1 MPTATAE
8 PKKVCIY
15 CESWAQGGIETFLTH
30 TLEHM
35 ERSGMRIELVCAEKQ
50 VSRLDDELAGIGI
63 SVLTLT
69 DEKEKSA
76 LRRTIAALLPFARRC
91 RREHYDVVHLN
102 VFHGVALLLA
112 LAARLSGV
120 HHVIVHCHGAG
131 FRSGHAEKAKVFAH
145 HLFCKLLVWT
155 PTERWAASERAGRFM
170 FGNQRVRIIP
180 NGVDT
185 SKFRFD
191 PQERQKRRADLKAED
206 RLVFGCVGRMDTQ
219 KNQAF
224 LLPLFE
230 QLREYKCKPLLLLF
244 GDGEEYASLQQKI
257 EKSGIT
263 DSVRLM
269 GISSE
274 VHCWMWAMDALL
286 VPSTSEGLGI
296 VVIEGQ
302 AAGLPVLCS
311 NGVPQETKLTQN
323 VQFLSLESPDQWLKA
338 MREVPVTDR
347 LKMNREIEAS
357 PYNIWKSA
365 AMVRAGYLAE

>member
-1 MPTATAE
+1 MPTATAD
-8 PKKVCIY
+8 PTKVCVY
-15 CESWAQGGIETFLTH
+15 CESWAQGGIETFLAH
-30 TLEHM
+30 TLEYM
-35 ERSGMRIELVCAEKQ
+35 DRSGMQIELVCAEKQ
-50 VSRLDDELAGIGI
+50 TSRLDEELAEIGI
-63 SVLTLT
+63 SVLTLA
-69 DEKEKSA
+69 DGKEKSA
-76 LRRTIAALLPFARRC
+76 LRRTVAALLPFARMC
-91 RREHYDVVHLN
+91 RREQYDVVHLN

-112 LAARLSGV
+112 LVARLSGV

-131 FRSGHAEKAKVFAH
+131 FRSGHGEKAKIFAH
-145 HLFCKLLVWT
+145 RFFCKLLAWT
-155 PTERWAASERAGRFM
+155 PTERWAASEHAGRFM
-170 FGNQRVRIIP
+170 FGNRSVRIIP

-185 SKFRFD
+185 NKFRFD
-191 PQERQKRRADLKAED
+191 PRERQKRRADLKAKD

-224 LLPLFE
+224 LLPLLK
-230 QLREYKCKPLLLLF
+230 QLRERECKPLLLLF
-244 GDGEEYASLQQKI
+244 GDGEESASLQQQI
-257 EKSGIT
+257 EKCGIAEL
-263 DSVRLM
+263 VRMM

-311 NGVPQETKLTQN
+311 TGVPQETKLTQN
-323 VQFLSLESPDQWLKA
+323 VQFLPLESPDQWLKA

-357 PYNIWKSA
+357 PYNIWRSA
-365 AMVRAGYLAE
+365 AIVRAGYLAE

>member
-1 MPTATAE
+1 MPIATAN
-8 PKKVCIY
+8 PKKIFIY
-15 CESWAQGGIETFLTH
+15 CESWAQGGIETFLAH
-30 TLEHM
+30 TLEYM
-35 ERSGMRIELVCAEKQ
+35 DCSGMQIELACAEKQ
-50 VSRLDDELAGIGI
+50 TSRLDEELAAIGL
-63 SVLTLT
+63 SVRTLV
-69 DEKEKSA
+69 DGKERSA

-91 RREHYDVVHLN
+91 RRERYDVVHLN

-112 LAARLSGV
+112 LVARLNGV

-131 FRSGHAEKAKVFAH
+131 FRSGHGEKTKIFVH
-145 HLFCKLLVWT
+145 HFFCKLLAWT

-170 FGNQRVRIIP
+170 FGSRSVRIIP
-180 NGVDT
+180 NGVDVK
-185 SKFRFD
+185 KFRFD
-191 PQERQKRRADLKAED
+191 PQERQKLRADLKVED

-230 QLREYKCKPLLLLF
+230 QLQKSEYKPLLLLF
-244 GDGEEYASLQQKI
+244 GDGEEYASLKLEI
-257 EKSGIT
+257 EKMGIT
-263 DSVRLM
+263 ESARLM

-274 VHCWMWAMDALL
+274 VHRWMWAMDALL

-311 NGVPQETKLTQN
+311 TGVPQETKLTQN

-338 MREVPVTDR
+338 MKKVPVTDR
-347 LKMNREIEAS
+347 LKMNREIEES
-357 PYNIWKSA
+357 RYDIRKSA